1 MMDITISISSQKWIK
16 KYLLAS
22 GVRRNES
29 LPSTSIQFKTLI
41 AWLSTDP
48 IRSFGKSK
56 NRQKIEIILVSLQ
69 TALLRDL
76 SLSMQGEYEKV
87 ERKGNND
94 SSRMSKIKFF
104 FLTSAGILVTAC
116 QGFDGVVTMLS
127 VFAMSPSILLGIGFA
142 FILLSVIVFFGVDLV
157 KVSNALGVKLSEYKL
172 LDAYLLQLQRIKA
185 IRKKINDY
193 TLVAMSQEDLQQLEL
208 VLSMLH
214 KRLKFLAVASKQ
226 FEEALNNKN
235 VQMIKT
241 VISGVSALFFFG
253 GGFFAGQ
260 SVALFISSLVLDSA
274 LPTFWPV
281 IVFSALV
288 GLAALSIYWYVE
300 RPELEKLVTNW
311 FGLNEEK
318 VQQLCDKSSVDKE
331 ANKLT
336 SVKEKVISTARLI
349 KRLAQLEHGNSRDE
363 QTLASNT
370 TQNKAVADLRVSSNF
385 YSFLKLSVSA
395 IPRENQDLHEIMF
408 CGVK

>member
-1 MMDITISISSQKWIK
+1 MDITISISSQKWIK

>member
-1 MMDITISISSQKWIK
+1 
-16 KYLLAS
+16 
-22 GVRRNES
+22 
-29 LPSTSIQFKTLI
+29 
-41 AWLSTDP
+41 
-48 IRSFGKSK
+48 
-56 NRQKIEIILVSLQ
+56 
-69 TALLRDL
+69 
-76 SLSMQGEYEKV
+76 
-87 ERKGNND
+87 
-94 SSRMSKIKFF
+94 MSKIKFF

>member
-1 MMDITISISSQKWIK
+1 MDITISISSQKWIK

-56 NRQKIEIILVSLQ
+56 NSQKIEIILVSLQ

-94 SSRMSKIKFF
+94 SSRMSKIKFL

-172 LDAYLLQLQRIKA
+172 LDAYLLQLQRIKV

-336 SVKEKVISTARLI
+336 SLKEKVISTARLI

>member
-1 MMDITISISSQKWIK
+1 MDITISISSQKWIK

-56 NRQKIEIILVSLQ
+56 NSQKIEIILVSLQ

-94 SSRMSKIKFF
+94 SSRMSKIKFL

-172 LDAYLLQLQRIKA
+172 LDAYLLQLQRIKV

-241 VISGVSALFFFG
+241 VISGVSALFFFWRWFFCRTVSCSFYFEPCS
-253 GGFFAGQ
+253 GF
-260 SVALFISSLVLDSA
+260 S
-274 LPTFWPV
+274 
-281 IVFSALV
+281 
-288 GLAALSIYWYVE
+288 
-300 RPELEKLVTNW
+300 
-311 FGLNEEK
+311 
-318 VQQLCDKSSVDKE
+318 
-331 ANKLT
+331 T
-336 SVKEKVISTARLI
+336 SYI
-349 KRLAQLEHGNSRDE
+349 
-363 QTLASNT
+363 LASNC
-370 TQNKAVADLRVSSNF
+370 F
-385 YSFLKLSVSA
+385 
-395 IPRENQDLHEIMF
+395 
-408 CGVK
+408 

>member
-1 MMDITISISSQKWIK
+1 MDITISISSQKWIK

-363 QTLASNT
+363 QTLASNI